1 MREFRPG
8 DKVVSIAVMGLGE
21 GIIFDTHWDGAEVI
35 WSDGKK
41 STERYED
48 LIYAGG
54 MQDWKDVANR
64 WVGRNVFSAESIN
77 NVPLLFT
84 NQIETMWEQP
94 ISVVTNRN
102 VIPIALNVP
111 ATYIGYT
118 NVETLR
124 DELRKRNMATYLLE
138 MRGQ

>member
-94 ISVVTNRN
+94 ISVVTNTN